1 MGDYKFFNIPEKCDV
16 HNTIFKKLFYENGD
30 LTAPDKELFITIVNK
45 ITWLYCLKPDTI
57 NIKPYKDDVRD
68 YQEIEFI
75 EVTVSK
81 DNRLMRIAEIIMRAI
96 PYPMV
101 LIFNLDDKAQ
111 LWTAQERTNQNNKN
125 QNTIEDFVYTGWL
138 SFDDVLFS
146 RLDIRKMRFINYYT
160 FYSDIV
166 DVISI
171 YNAECITGTSTNI
184 SGEEARKFSDKINS
198 IDVEIAA
205 LRASIKKETQFNR
218 RVELNIKIKELEAN
232 KNRLIKEAI
241 L

>member
-1 MGDYKFFNIPEKCDV
+1 MEEYKFFNIPQECNV
-16 HNTIFKKLFYENGD
+16 HSIIFKKLFYENGD
-30 LTAPDKELFITIVNK
+30 LTASDKELFITNVNK

-57 NIKPYKDDVRD
+57 NIKPYKDEIRD

-75 EVTVSK
+75 EVNVSK
-81 DNRLMRIAEIIMRAI
+81 DNKLKRIAEIIMRAI

-101 LIFNLDDKAQ
+101 LIFNMEGKIQ
-111 LWTAQERTNQNNKN
+111 LWTAHERINQNDKS
-125 QNTIEDFVYTGWL
+125 QNTIEDFIYTGWL

-171 YNAECITGTSTNI
+171 YNAEYITGTKINTTGDN
-184 SGEEARKFSDKINS
+184 AREFSNKINS
-198 IDVEIAA
+198 IDTEIAT

-218 RVELNIKIKELEAN
+218 KVELNIKIKQLETN